1 MKRRPTTEE
10 RKTSIKQRFDNASGS
25 LLSFENPLHILAA
38 DFTLNELHIITGLSL
53 KTLQRQRKKY
63 NMSGYSHIHLQA
75 FADVYL
81 RTLPATRI
89 TRLLIELNNGWDL

>member
-10 RKTSIKQRFDNASGS
+10 RKTSIKQRFDSASGS
-25 LLSFENPLHILAA
+25 LLTFENPLHILAA
-38 DFTLNELHIITGLSL
+38 DFTLNELHIITGISL

-63 NMSGYSHIHLQA
+63 NMSGYSHTHLQG

-81 RTLPATRI
+81 RSLPTSRI
-89 TRLLIELNNGWDL
+89 TRLLIELNNGWDI